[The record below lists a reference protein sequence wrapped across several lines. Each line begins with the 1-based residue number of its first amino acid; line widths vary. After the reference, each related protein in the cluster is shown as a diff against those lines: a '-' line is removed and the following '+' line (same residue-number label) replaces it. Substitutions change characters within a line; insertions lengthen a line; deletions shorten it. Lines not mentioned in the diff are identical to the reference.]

1 MKRYQNQSKFMIYY
15 RLVAL
20 IFVILNFLQCEMPKK
35 DETYYLSES
44 EKESIPYKLN
54 EKLTMYS
61 DNDTLNYI
69 VAQDTIQISFIA
81 NPLVT
86 YWSEERFLLLNN
98 TIPYFLIYNLGFQ
111 KKDQHFHIDFAIFG
125 DHFFFSVDVFEP
137 FANST
142 SNVREEVGSIT
153 INGKDYNVHLFKYVY
168 NEPQSF
174 LDLNKQYGLISFE
187 HGNDMYYFKYG

>member
-1 MKRYQNQSKFMIYY
+1 MIYY

-98 TIPYFLIYNLGFQ
+98 TIDNSYIQFRLSKEGSR
-111 KKDQHFHIDFAIFG
+111 FHIDFAIFG
-125 DHFFFSVDVFEP
+125 DDFFFSADVFEP

-153 INGKDYNVHLFKYVY
+153 INGKDYNDVYLFKDVY

-174 LDLNKQYGLISFE
+174 LYLNKQYGLISFE
-187 HGNDMYYFKYG
+187 HGNDMYYFEYG